1 LPIYMFHL
9 IILETLQKGYLGF
22 NLSLTVM
29 NPVIGIPVMAVV
41 TLFITFGLILL
52 MKKVPV
58 LRTLIG

>member
-1 LPIYMFHL
+1 MIAG
-9 IILETLQKGYLGF
+9 IVLETLQRGYLGF
-22 NLSLTVM
+22 KLSLTVM

-41 TLFITFGLILL
+41 TLFITFGLVLL